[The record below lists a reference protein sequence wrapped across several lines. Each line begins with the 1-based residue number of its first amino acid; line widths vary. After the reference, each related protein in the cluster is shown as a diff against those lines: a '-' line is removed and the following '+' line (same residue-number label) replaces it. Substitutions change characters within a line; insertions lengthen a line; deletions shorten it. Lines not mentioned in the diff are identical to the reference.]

1 MSGSSVKG
9 TGIREQGTEYMEMG
23 VENELRRG
31 TNCGLGRLPLPG

>member
-1 MSGSSVKG
+1 MGGIGVKG

-31 TNCGLGRLPLPG
+31 MN